1 MDTSTDAPST
11 SSASKSKKN
20 LHYYFQKAAA
30 TPFETGPSSSS
41 AGAPRCAPR
50 IVKRLRKVGRP
61 RKKPV
66 DAQLDKDGLEIV
78 EEPTAKKT
86 DMRVDEPTNT
96 GINLEQKL
104 LLIY

>member
-11 SSASKSKKN
+11 FSASNGKKT

-30 TPFETGPSSSS
+30 TPSETGPSGSS
-41 AGAPRCAPR
+41 AGAPRYAPR

-66 DAQLDKDGLEIV
+66 EAQLDKDGLEIV
-78 EEPTAKKT
+78 EEPRAKKT
-86 DMRVDEPTNT
+86 DMRVDDPTNT
-96 GINLEQKL
+96 GINLEQK
-104 LLIY
+104 IYI